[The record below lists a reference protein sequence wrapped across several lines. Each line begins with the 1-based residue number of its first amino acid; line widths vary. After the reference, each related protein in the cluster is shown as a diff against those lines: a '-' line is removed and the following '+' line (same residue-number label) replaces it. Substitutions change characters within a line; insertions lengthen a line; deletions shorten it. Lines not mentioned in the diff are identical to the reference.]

1 LHLIFLIIWIL
12 IFFGDKQK
20 ADAVLWQEG
29 PNQYFKY
36 ADQDTSSFGENDHP
50 VELDQG
56 AINTALKLLKFDKKK
71 SSDSVALASVFSDEQ
86 VGLLSRIIASGLKS
100 ANPNKDIIFVI
111 ERVEQK
117 LLGLKKDSSFVAGRV
132 FFKDGQLN
140 LILGDYDRVRNRG
153 YEVAYDP
160 TSAGIVSYSF
170 NHGNR
175 TKQTVGSTAFNQV
188 IVQTPGIENKKLKNI
203 RRNWFVI
210 DLGVAPKHFAD
221 REEEEKKMEMAK
233 KRKEIEEI
241 LGRPIPVA
249 VAPQTVPVRTTEYRL
264 NALNNLKEK
273 GLVTEEEYIQKRKEI
288 LEDL

>member
-1 LHLIFLIIWIL
+1 M
-12 IFFGDKQK
+12 
-20 ADAVLWQEG
+20 
-29 PNQYFKY
+29 
-36 ADQDTSSFGENDHP
+36 
-50 VELDQG
+50 
-56 AINTALKLLKFDKKK
+56 
-71 SSDSVALASVFSDEQ
+71 
-86 VGLLSRIIASGLKS
+86 
-100 ANPNKDIIFVI
+100 
-111 ERVEQK
+111 
-117 LLGLKKDSSFVAGRV
+117 

-160 TSAGIVSYSF
+160 TSAGIVNYSF
-170 NHGNR
+170 DHGKR
-175 TKQTVGSTAFNQV
+175 TKQSVGSTAFNQV
-188 IVQTPGIENKKLKNI
+188 IVQTPGIANKKLKNI

-210 DLGVAPKHFAD
+210 DLSVAPKYFAD
-221 REEEEKKMEMAK
+221 REEEEKKMEMVR

-249 VAPQTVPVRTTEYRL
+249 VAPQPAPVRTTEYRL